1 MEGKLRNMTAI
12 YLIQEDKMLMLY
24 RVGSRVV
31 SPSWC
36 GIGGHFEKDELND
49 AKAAML
55 REMNEET
62 GLFEHDIENLKFKY
76 ITLRCKN
83 GEVRQNYYFFA
94 NLKENAVL
102 KTECT
107 EGNLEWVSIDDVLKK
122 EMPFTAKYM
131 LEHYLSTGRFDDKV
145 YAGVTTPNGIV
156 FTELED
162 FSNDRA

>member
-55 REMNEET
+55 REMKEEI

-83 GEVRQNYYFFA
+83 CEIRQNYYFFA

-107 EGNLEWVSIDDVLKK
+107 EGNLEWVNIDDVLKK

>member
-1 MEGKLRNMTAI
+1 MDGKLRNMTAI
-12 YLIQEDKMLMLY
+12 YLIQNGKILMLY
-24 RVGSRVV
+24 RIGSRVV

-55 REMNEET
+55 REMGEEI
-62 GLFEHDIENLKFKY
+62 GICEHDLENLKFKY
-76 ITLRCKN
+76 ITLRAKN

-94 NLKENAVL
+94 DLDENAVL
-102 KTECT
+102 KTDCN
-107 EGNLEWVSIDDVLKK
+107 EGNLEWVNYDDVLKK
-122 EMPFTAKYM
+122 EMPFTAKHM
-131 LEHYLSTGRFDDKV
+131 LEHYMSTGRYDDKV
-145 YAGVTTPNGIV
+145 YGGITTPNGIV

>member
-12 YLIQEDKMLMLY
+12 YLTQNGKMMMLY

-36 GIGGHFEKDELND
+36 GIGGHFEKEELND
-49 AKAAML
+49 AKAAMF
-55 REMNEET
+55 REMKEEI

-76 ITLRCKN
+76 VTLRCKN
-83 GEVRQNYYFFA
+83 GEIRQNYYFFA
-94 NLKENAVL
+94 DLKENSVL
-102 KTECT
+102 KTDCN
-107 EGNLEWVSIDDVLKK
+107 EGKLEWVDMDDVLKK

-145 YAGVTTPNGIV
+145 YGGVTTPNGIV